1 MAAGNMVNIRGSE
14 RGLGADLTRLL
25 NTSKAR
31 PFNPDLSSEALRIE
45 RRGGTSL
52 PCRGA
57 AHSGLADNTLKMSW
71 DREVIT
77 GSLLYFRNMAMA
89 RGATFAS

>member
-1 MAAGNMVNIRGSE
+1 MHSPPACSTELSSVVRVTWIAAGNMVSINGSE

-25 NTSKAR
+25 NTSKAK
-31 PFNPDLSSEALRIE
+31 PFNPDLSSEALRME

-57 AHSGLADNTLKMSW
+57 AHSGLADNTLKIS
-71 DREVIT
+71 
-77 GSLLYFRNMAMA
+77 
-89 RGATFAS
+89 